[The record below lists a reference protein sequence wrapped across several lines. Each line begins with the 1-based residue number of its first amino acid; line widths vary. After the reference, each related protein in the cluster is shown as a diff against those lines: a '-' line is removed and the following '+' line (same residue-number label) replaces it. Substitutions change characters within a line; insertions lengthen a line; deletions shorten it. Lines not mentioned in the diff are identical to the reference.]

1 MTCTNCK
8 SPDCRVEAAESDERV
23 AAAWLRDKG
32 GKIAGP
38 RWMAASSAL
47 EQAQSDCARRAVY
60 GPHLTA
66 DTLAR
71 LADIEA
77 RQDRIEAVLR
87 AKGWM

>member
-1 MTCTNCK
+1 MTCQNCK
-8 SPDCRVEAAESDERV
+8 SPDCTAQFASQLEALALELLDETGRNDH
-23 AAAWLRDKG
+23 LR
-32 GKIAGP
+32 
-38 RWMAASSAL
+38 RWQLARDNA
-47 EQAQSDCARRAVY
+47 EQAQSDCAHRAA
-60 GPHLTA
+60 HRTNA

>member
-1 MTCTNCK
+1 MNCNNCR
-8 SPDCRVEAAESDERV
+8 SPDCTLLAATQREHAAWTAISGDAES
-23 AAAWLRDKG
+23 AATWKR
-32 GKIAGP
+32 
-38 RWMAASSAL
+38 ASEAL
-47 EQAQSDCARRAVY
+47 DAAQSDCAHRAA
-60 GPHLTA
+60 HRTNA

>member
-1 MTCTNCK
+1 MTCNNCE
-8 SPDCRVEAAESDERV
+8 SPDCRVQAAESDERV
-23 AAAWLRDKG
+23 TYAWLRDKG
-32 GKIAGP
+32 GKEAGD
-38 RWMAASSAL
+38 RWKAASEAL
-47 EQAQSDCARRAVY
+47 EQAQSDCAHRKANA
-60 GPHLTA
+60 LNA

>member
-8 SPDCRVEAAESDERV
+8 SPDCRAEVAGRIERL
-23 AAAWLRDKG
+23 AYAMLERDG
-32 GKIAGP
+32 GKEAGD
-38 RWMAASSAL
+38 RWKAASEAE
-47 EQAQSDCARRAVY
+47 EQAQSDCAHRAAY
-60 GPHLTA
+60 RTNA

-77 RQDRIEAVLR
+77 RQDRIEAMLR

>member
-1 MTCTNCK
+1 MTCNNCE

-23 AAAWLRDKG
+23 AYAWLRDKG
-32 GKIAGP
+32 SKAAGD
-38 RWMAASSAL
+38 RWKSASEAL
-47 EQAQSDCARRAVY
+47 EQAQSDCAHRKANR
-60 GPHLTA
+60 TNA